1 MKRPIVVANWK
12 MQLGLKEEEALMDDI
27 LNRLEKIKKI
37 AEKVDIIFCPPFFA
51 LESVLK
57 KSLSTV
63 CTLIYIRDKIILII
77 TILYMLIN
85 CF

>member
-37 AEKVDIIFCPPFFA
+37 AEKVDIIF
-51 LESVLK
+51 
-57 KSLSTV
+57 
-63 CTLIYIRDKIILII
+63 
-77 TILYMLIN
+77 
-85 CF
+85 